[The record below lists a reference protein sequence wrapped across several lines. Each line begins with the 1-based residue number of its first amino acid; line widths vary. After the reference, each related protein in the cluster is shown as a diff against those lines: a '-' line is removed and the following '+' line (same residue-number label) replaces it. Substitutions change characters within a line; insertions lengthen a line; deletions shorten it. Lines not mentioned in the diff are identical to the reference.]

1 MPRIWLHIGML
12 KTGTT
17 AMQQW
22 CAEHEAELQQKRL
35 LYVRVRKNLPAC
47 GPLADALARR
57 SPEGEK
63 LVGQVLR
70 QIEEAGS
77 GVDDVLISSESFS
90 GHGPQSLAPLVEAL
104 RGRET
109 SILIWLRRQ
118 DRYLE
123 ALYKQS
129 VKWNG
134 RTGTVEDFARPERLR
149 QLDYGAMLQVWHEA
163 FPDARLV
170 PQIYAEASSGVEPD
184 SVAALL
190 DAIGRPDLIPADSVE
205 WRRNLSPAAEL
216 ITHYNTIPSGKG
228 QPLRKA
234 NRQVMDEFGEAA
246 AGRGDL
252 LSPDMARALM
262 KHFAESNRRLCEE
275 WFPDRPELFSP
286 DVEGDRLNSS
296 VDEAV
301 LERFR
306 SLFAAKSKT

>member
-17 AMQQW
+17 AIQQW
-22 CAEHEAELQQKRL
+22 CAEHEAELRRKRL

-63 LVGQVLR
+63 LVGQILH
-70 QIEEAGS
+70 QIDEAG
-77 GVDDVLISSESFS
+77 GAVDDVLISSESFS
-90 GHGPQSLAPLVEAL
+90 GHGPQSLAPLVKAL
-104 RGRET
+104 QGRDI

-134 RTGTVEDFARPERLR
+134 QTGTIDDFARPERLR
-149 QLDYGAMLQVWHEA
+149 QLDYAAMLQVWHEA
-163 FPDARLV
+163 FPNARLA
-170 PQIYAEASSGVEPD
+170 PQIYAEASSGAKPD

-252 LSPDMARALM
+252 LPPDMARALM
-262 KHFAESNRRLCEE
+262 EHFAGSNRRLHEE
-275 WFPDRPELFSP
+275 WFPDRPELFP
-286 DVEGDRLNSS
+286 QDVEA
-296 VDEAV
+296 EAPGTTV
-301 LERFR
+301 GKAALARFQR
-306 SLFAAKSKT
+306 LFAAKSKG